1 MQEESCVVGL
11 SNNTPTYCIFTH
23 QGQKS
28 MAEKRAMFGEM
39 KISQGAAGGNST
51 DSRRGGENK
60 GVFDLIV
67 CVCLCIHLI

>member
-1 MQEESCVVGL
+1 
-11 SNNTPTYCIFTH
+11 
-23 QGQKS
+23 
-28 MAEKRAMFGEM
+28 MAEKRAMFGEK